1 MAQLQE
7 FVSNH
12 APTFLEYMKALRMS
26 SNNGL
31 DIAANTA
38 PMADDLERVRQEL
51 ASTKRKL
58 HAKEESLAGSRAQ
71 VETLRQQAQD
81 LEASLVTAQQDL
93 RDHREGTPV
102 TVGTGNHHRRW
113 RDAPTLTDGQD
124 PSFDAW
130 AQAVKIKYMK
140 DYPNDLD
147 QVYYAN

>member
-1 MAQLQE
+1 M
-7 FVSNH
+7 
-12 APTFLEYMKALRMS
+12 
-26 SNNGL
+26 
-31 DIAANTA
+31 
-38 PMADDLERVRQEL
+38 
-51 ASTKRKL
+51 
-58 HAKEESLAGSRAQ
+58 
-71 VETLRQQAQD
+71 
-81 LEASLVTAQQDL
+81 TAQQDL